1 MSRRVFFAPSG
12 QSRSRTLLCTI
23 FFLATAAFFGAIE
36 GCGSSSPSSTPPPN
50 GTPPTNLVYPQTTIV
65 TIVGQAISADTPTVT
80 GSVTTYSI
88 SPALP
93 VGLSL
98 SASTGAITGTPT
110 AVTAQTTY
118 TITAANTA
126 GTTTAVV
133 QIVVNAATPPPTNL
147 VYPQTS
153 ITATV
158 GQAIATDTPGVTG
171 TVTSYSVSP
180 ALPAGLNISASTGA
194 ISGTPTGVTAQ
205 ASYTVTAANSAG
217 TTTATVQITV
227 NAAPPTNLVYPQTSI
242 TATAGQ
248 AIVTDSP
255 SVTGTVTSYSVS
267 PALPAGLNISAS
279 TGAISSTP
287 TSVTAQATYTITAA
301 NTAGTATATVQITV
315 NAAPPTNLVY
325 PQTSITATAGQ
336 AIVTDSPSVTGTV
349 TSYSVSPALPAGLN
363 LSASTGAISGTPTS
377 VTAQAT
383 YTITAANTA
392 GTATATVQITVNA
405 APPTNL
411 VYPQTSIP
419 AVVGQA
425 IVTDIPTVT
434 GTITSY
440 SVSPALPAGL
450 NISASTGAISGT
462 PTSVTAQATYTITAA
477 NTAGTTTAIVQITV
491 NAVSAPPT
499 SLVYPVTTIVVSVG
513 QTIAPDIPVL
523 TGDPV
528 SYNVS
533 PALPSGIGIDSGGTI
548 SGVPTAPSPQTS
560 YTVTAA
566 NSGGSTTATIAI
578 TVNKALPALL
588 DIGHADQIRMLRVS
602 ATRLLSQDTNN
613 HWVLWDYAAN
623 AKILSG
629 DQVVPPFSVSLPIF
643 PNFWWPVD
651 MAGGI
656 FVIGQTNGLDVRATS
671 DGHLLFQ
678 LQSPQIDSAQGGT
691 WWKLATDGSYICN
704 GSQSGLTIWSS
715 TGQQLV
721 TLQGDYSTANAYA
734 APGQVLVALG
744 PAGQS
749 VIQTISVPS
758 GASATG
764 PAFSGSFNSWFTDG
778 QNFFTTTT
786 AGTSNYTVNTYSSA
800 NMQLQASVSLS
811 TIENLTGQGNW
822 FWTYEGFTP
831 GYPLNIYPINGSTP
845 SATYNFDVDTVVI
858 PSANTLGVLPYGAPS
873 ASVIDLS
880 GASPVKADYP
890 LPVAYEKAYAATS
903 ASQWIVGNTHGVVL
917 DGMSVSTT
925 PRFFGTGQ
933 VFSIAGG
940 ANYFAVATAI
950 GKIFYYSS
958 SSPTTPAG
966 TINFSS
972 SGLAVSSDGT
982 VLLAGANTSDSQYE
996 TDRTLN
1002 VYSLPSGN
1010 LTYSTPYQF
1019 ASGSADLVNF
1029 SLSGSGTVTGQS
1041 VCAYTAAPCTLQAA
1055 PTTGG
1060 SATWSIS
1067 TSSTFNVIDGI
1078 KLSPDGTLIA
1088 VSLAPYSNTSTTNI
1102 YQNGLLVTTVPGYA
1116 IGWIDNNQLLVNNYH
1131 LVQPKGFPPYPVYSN
1146 ASIYSAAGTLV
1157 SSPTLP
1163 ELYVIQPITSSSIYA
1178 PSYNEILSLPSGT
1191 VTYSSTVPLRGPA
1204 AVAGPYVVFVSG
1216 SLIVTDTY

>member
-1 MSRRVFFAPSG
+1 
-12 QSRSRTLLCTI
+12 
-23 FFLATAAFFGAIE
+23 
-36 GCGSSSPSSTPPPN
+36 
-50 GTPPTNLVYPQTTIV
+50 
-65 TIVGQAISADTPTVT
+65 
-80 GSVTTYSI
+80 
-88 SPALP
+88 
-93 VGLSL
+93 
-98 SASTGAITGTPT
+98 
-110 AVTAQTTY
+110 
-118 TITAANTA
+118 
-126 GTTTAVV
+126 
-133 QIVVNAATPPPTNL
+133 
-147 VYPQTS
+147 
-153 ITATV
+153 
-158 GQAIATDTPGVTG
+158 
-171 TVTSYSVSP
+171 
-180 ALPAGLNISASTGA
+180 
-194 ISGTPTGVTAQ
+194 
-205 ASYTVTAANSAG
+205 
-217 TTTATVQITV
+217 
-227 NAAPPTNLVYPQTSI
+227 
-242 TATAGQ
+242 
-248 AIVTDSP
+248 
-255 SVTGTVTSYSVS
+255 
-267 PALPAGLNISAS
+267 
-279 TGAISSTP
+279 
-287 TSVTAQATYTITAA
+287 
-301 NTAGTATATVQITV
+301 
-315 NAAPPTNLVY
+315 
-325 PQTSITATAGQ
+325 
-336 AIVTDSPSVTGTV
+336 
-349 TSYSVSPALPAGLN
+349 
-363 LSASTGAISGTPTS
+363 
-377 VTAQAT
+377 
-383 YTITAANTA
+383 
-392 GTATATVQITVNA
+392 VNA

-419 AVVGQA
+419 AAVGQA

-440 SVSPALPAGL
+440 TVSPSLPAGL

-491 NAVSAPPT
+491 NAVSTPPT

-548 SGVPTAPSPQTS
+548 SGVPTAPSPQTT
-560 YTVTAA
+560 YTVTAS
-566 NSGGSTTATIAI
+566 NSGGSTTATVAI
-578 TVNKALPALL
+578 TVNKALPISL
-588 DIGHADQIRMLRVS
+588 DIGHADQLRMLRVS
-602 ATRLLSQDTNN
+602 ATRLLSQDLNN
-613 HWVLWDYAAN
+613 HWVLWDYATN

-629 DQVVPPFSVSLPIF
+629 DQVVPPFSAPTFLNV
-643 PNFWWPVD
+643 WWPVD

-656 FVIGQTNGLDVRATS
+656 FVIGQTNGLDVRDTS
-671 DGHLLFQ
+671 DGHILFQ

-704 GSQSGLTIWSS
+704 GSQAGLTIWSS
-715 TGQQLV
+715 AGQQLA

-734 APGQVLVALG
+734 APGKVLVALG

-758 GASATG
+758 GASSTG
-764 PAFSGSFNSWFTDG
+764 AAFSGDFNSWFTDG
-778 QNFFTTTT
+778 QNFFTTT
-786 AGTSNYTVNTYSSA
+786 AGASDYTVNTYSSA
-800 NMQLQASVSLS
+800 NMQLQSSISLP

-822 FWTYEGFTP
+822 FWTYQGFTL

-858 PSANTLGVLPYGAPS
+858 PSANTLGILPFGTPS

-890 LPVAYEKAYAATS
+890 LPIAYEKAYAATS

-917 DGMSVSTT
+917 DGTSASTT
-925 PRFFGTGQ
+925 PRYFGTGQ

-996 TDRTLN
+996 TDRTLD
-1002 VYSLPSGN
+1002 VYSLPSGK

-1131 LVQPKGFPPYPVYSN
+1131 LVQQRGSAPYPVYSN